1 MHFYP
6 KNYAPHVALLILLE
20 ALKNLP
26 VIFKLFMSEIVC
38 VELTINLCVFW
49 VRISLDF
56 KL

>member
-38 VELTINLCVFW
+38 VELTINLCVF
-49 VRISLDF
+49 
-56 KL
+56 